1 MKSFFKKIGKEL
13 KRGFRKIGKFMNSK
27 IGKIMGGVLLAWNI
41 GSIFASLYKGVAGAA
56 TQTAATGAAVDLS
69 GQVVAESGKVAASLA
84 DQAVQGAGK
93 ALTKTVTESAL
104 RETTGQVVISSL
116 DDLAAVGTN
125 LAANSA
131 ATNVVSGSIAENS
144 AKLVEELK
152 ANRLKTLTQ
161 QKAPSSVSTKTVV
174 DQTSAAVG
182 DAGVP
187 VINAPTPNADN
198 VNIVF
203 DNPDELKEIFSGNLD
218 DAATKKLNLLKTG
231 QTNLPNVN
239 AAGQKLSE
247 TQMNNQLVWNSTPP
261 SVKQEFLANKA
272 NRAFYTT
279 DLQNLT
285 STFKAPV
292 KYGSSEFGT
301 FGDAYRGGKNVFEG
315 IANVGKKGLET
326 TIGEATDGGIGG
338 YVGRRS
344 AAGTAY
350 TGVTTVASLLA
361 EPPEEPF
368 TPNYQARSIAQQ
380 LGQSSEAIAMQP
392 LSQGPADMYIQMDWT
407 SPDYFKQ
414 LMAINNNA
422 GMSYAYGGGGM
433 NAGRY
438 G

>member
-13 KRGFRKIGKFMNSK
+13 KRGFQKIGKFMNSK
-27 IGKIMGGVLLAWNI
+27 IGKIMGGILLAWNI

-56 TQTAATGAAVDLS
+56 TQTAATGAVGIPGSAASQIATETATQAAKAAANPLANATIDSAGRILINNGSDL
-69 GQVVAESGKVAASLA
+69 AKVAQGVTQTALA
-84 DQAVQGAGK
+84 KGAIY
-93 ALTKTVTESAL
+93 S
-104 RETTGQVVISSL
+104 
-116 DDLAAVGTN
+116 
-125 LAANSA
+125 
-131 ATNVVSGSIAENS
+131 SIAESS
-144 AKLVEELK
+144 AGLEVALQETLKSEVTKKTTKAVVE
-152 ANRLKTLTQ
+152 
-161 QKAPSSVSTKTVV
+161 
-174 DQTSAAVG
+174 QTAAAVG

-187 VINAPTPNADN
+187 VLDAAAAVGDAAAPN

-203 DNPDELKEIFSGNLD
+203 DNPDQLTEIFSGNLD
-218 DAATKKLNLLKTG
+218 DAAIEKLNLLKTG
-231 QTNLPNVN
+231 QSGLPTVN

-247 TQMNNQLVWNSTPP
+247 TQMNNQLVWNSTPT

-292 KYGSSEFGT
+292 EYGASEFAT
-301 FGDAYRGGKNVFEG
+301 VGDAFRGGKNLLEST
-315 IANVGKKGLET
+315 ANVGKQIMDT
-326 TIGEATDGGIGG
+326 SIGEVTGGRVGG
-338 YVGRRS
+338 FLGRQS

-350 TGVTTVASLLA
+350 TGVNTVSSLLA

-368 TPNYQARSIAQQ
+368 TPNYEARSIAKQ
-380 LGQSSEAIAMQP
+380 LGQSSEAITMQP
-392 LSQGPADMYIQMDWT
+392 LSQGPADMYMQMDWT

-414 LMAINNNA
+414 LLSINNNA

>member
-13 KRGFRKIGKFMNSK
+13 KRGFQKIGKFMNSK
-27 IGKIMGGVLLAWNI
+27 IGRIMGGILLAWNI
-41 GSIFASLYKGVAGAA
+41 GSIFASLYKGIAGAA

-152 ANRLKTLTQ
+152 ANRLETLTQ

-174 DQTSAAVG
+174 DQTAAAVG

-187 VINAPTPNADN
+187 VLDAAVPKVN
-198 VNIVF
+198 VAF
-203 DNPDELKEIFSGNLD
+203 DNPDQLTEVFSGTFD
-218 DAATKKLNLLKTG
+218 DAANAKLDLLKPITKLPTKTIEG
-231 QTNLPNVN
+231 Q
-239 AAGQKLSE
+239 ALSS
-247 TQMNNQLVWNSTPP
+247 TQMNQQIAWANSTPAART
-261 SVKQEFLANKA
+261 EFLANKA
-272 NRAFYTT
+272 NRALYETNF
-279 DLQNLT
+279 QNLT

-292 KYGSSEFGT
+292 EYGSTEFSSLGNA
-301 FGDAYRGGKNVFEG
+301 FKGGKNLLEST
-315 IANVGKKGLET
+315 ANVGKQIMDT
-326 TIGEATDGGIGG
+326 SIGEVTGGRVGG
-338 YVGRRS
+338 FLGRQS

-350 TGVTTVASLLA
+350 TGVTTAASLLA

-380 LGQSSEAIAMQP
+380 LGQSSEAISMQP
-392 LSQGPADMYIQMDWT
+392 LSQGPADMYTQMDWS

-414 LMAINNNA
+414 LMSINNNA

>member
-13 KRGFRKIGKFMNSK
+13 KRGFQKIGKFMNSK
-27 IGKIMGGVLLAWNI
+27 IGRIMGGILLAWNI
-41 GSIFASLYKGVAGAA
+41 GSIFASLYKGIAGAA

-93 ALTKTVTESAL
+93 ALTKTVTEGAL

-152 ANRLKTLTQ
+152 ANRLETLTQ

-174 DQTSAAVG
+174 DQTAAAVG

-187 VINAPTPNADN
+187 VLDAAAPN

-203 DNPDELKEIFSGNLD
+203 DNPDQLTEIFSGNLD
-218 DAATKKLNLLKTG
+218 DAAIEKLNILKTG
-231 QTNLPNVN
+231 QSGLPTVN

-247 TQMNNQLVWNSTPP
+247 TQMNNQLVWNSTPT

-292 KYGSSEFGT
+292 EYGASEFAT
-301 FGDAYRGGKNVFEG
+301 VGDAFRGGKNLLEG
-315 IANVGKKGLET
+315 TANVGKKIMDT
-326 TIGEATDGGIGG
+326 SIGEVTGGRVGG
-338 YVGRRS
+338 FLGRQS

-350 TGVTTVASLLA
+350 TGVNTVSSLLA

-368 TPNYQARSIAQQ
+368 TPNYEARSIAKQ
-380 LGQSSEAIAMQP
+380 LGQSSEAITMQP
-392 LSQGPADMYIQMDWT
+392 LSQGPADMYMQMDWT

-414 LMAINNNA
+414 LMSINNNA

>member
-13 KRGFRKIGKFMNSK
+13 KRGFRKIGKFLNSK

-56 TQTAATGAAVDLS
+56 TQSAATGAAVDLS

-174 DQTSAAVG
+174 DQTAAAVG

-203 DNPDELKEIFSGNLD
+203 DNPDELTEIFSGNLD
-218 DAATKKLNLLKTG
+218 EAATKKLNLLKTG

-247 TQMNNQLVWNSTPP
+247 TQMNNQLVWNSTPT

-292 KYGSSEFGT
+292 EYGSSEFST
-301 FGDAYRGGKNVFEG
+301 LGDAFRGGKNVFEG
-315 IANVGKKGLET
+315 TANVGKKIMDT
-326 TIGEATDGGIGG
+326 SIGEATDGRIGG
-338 YVGRRS
+338 FLGRRS

-368 TPNYQARSIAQQ
+368 TPNYEARSIAKQ

-392 LSQGPADMYIQMDWT
+392 LSQGPADMYTQMD
-407 SPDYFKQ
+407 
-414 LMAINNNA
+414 
-422 GMSYAYGGGGM
+422 
-433 NAGRY
+433 
-438 G
+438 

>member
-56 TQTAATGAAVDLS
+56 TQSAAVGIPGSSASQIATEAATGVSSVGIPGSAASQAATQAAKAAANPLANATIDSAGKILINNGSDLAKVAQGVTQTALAKGAVYS
-69 GQVVAESGKVAASLA
+69 SIAESSAGLEAALQENLKVEATKKTTKAVVAETA
-84 DQAVQGAGK
+84 
-93 ALTKTVTESAL
+93 
-104 RETTGQVVISSL
+104 
-116 DDLAAVGTN
+116 
-125 LAANSA
+125 
-131 ATNVVSGSIAENS
+131 
-144 AKLVEELK
+144 
-152 ANRLKTLTQ
+152 
-161 QKAPSSVSTKTVV
+161 
-174 DQTSAAVG
+174 AAVG
-182 DAGVP
+182 DASVP

-292 KYGSSEFGT
+292 EYGSSEFGT
-301 FGDAYRGGKNVFEG
+301 LGDAFRGGKNVFEG
-315 IANVGKKGLET
+315 TANVGKKIMDT
-326 TIGEATDGGIGG
+326 SIGEATDGRIGG
-338 YVGRRS
+338 FLGRRS

-368 TPNYQARSIAQQ
+368 TPNYEARSIAKQ

-392 LSQGPADMYIQMDWT
+392 LSQGPADMYMQMDWT

>member
-161 QKAPSSVSTKTVV
+161 QKAPSSVSTKAVV
-174 DQTSAAVG
+174 DQTAAAVG

-187 VINAPTPNADN
+187 VLDAAAPN

-203 DNPDELKEIFSGNLD
+203 DNPNQLTEIFSGNLD
-218 DAATKKLNLLKTG
+218 EAATKKLNILKTG
-231 QTNLPNVN
+231 QTNLPTVN
-239 AAGQKLSE
+239 QAGQKLSE
-247 TQMNNQLVWNSTPP
+247 TQMNNQLVWNSTPT

-272 NRAFYTT
+272 NRAFYQT

-292 KYGSSEFGT
+292 EYNASEFGT
-301 FGDAYRGGKNVFEG
+301 FGDAYRSGKNVFEG

-326 TIGEATDGGIGG
+326 TIGEATNGRITGFI
-338 YVGRRS
+338 GRRS

-350 TGVTTVASLLA
+350 TGVTTAASLLA

-392 LSQGPADMYIQMDWT
+392 LSQGPADMYTQMDWS

-414 LMAINNNA
+414 LMSINNNA

>member
-13 KRGFRKIGKFMNSK
+13 KRGFKKIGKFMNSK
-27 IGKIMGGVLLAWNI
+27 IGKIIGGVLLAWNI

-93 ALTKTVTESAL
+93 ALTKTVTEGAL

-125 LAANSA
+125 LAANSV
-131 ATNVVSGSIAENS
+131 ATDVVSGSIAENT
-144 AKLVEELK
+144 AKLGEELK
-152 ANRLKTLTQ
+152 ANQLRTLT
-161 QKAPSSVSTKTVV
+161 QKAPSSVPTKTVV
-174 DQTSAAVG
+174 DQTAAAVG

-187 VINAPTPNADN
+187 VVNSAADN

-231 QTNLPNVN
+231 QSGLPPVN
-239 AAGQKLSE
+239 QAGQKLSE
-247 TQMNNQLVWNSTPP
+247 TQMNNQLVWNSTPT

-292 KYGSSEFGT
+292 EYGASEFAT
-301 FGDAYRGGKNVFEG
+301 VGDAFRGGKNLLEG
-315 IANVGKKGLET
+315 TANVGKKIMDT
-326 TIGEATDGGIGG
+326 SIGEVTDGRIGG
-338 YVGRRS
+338 FIGRRS
-344 AAGTAY
+344 AAGTAF

-368 TPNYQARSIAQQ
+368 TPNYEARSIAKQ

-392 LSQGPADMYIQMDWT
+392 LSQGPADMYTQMDWS
-407 SPDYFKQ
+407 SPDYFRQ

-438 G
+438 A